1 MLEYSRNRLP
11 ENELLAIFDNAAIVL
26 ILVDREGRVVRINR
40 AGSEL
45 VGAGNEKVMGLLA
58 GEALR
63 CVNLHENINA
73 VCGCTEECAR
83 CDLRN
88 LFSQVFSTSI
98 DIEKQEGSITVVRDG
113 IPFTYKLLIS
123 ANRVVIEQNPYVLL
137 TIDDITR
144 QKEQEQMLRK
154 LVETR
159 DKLFSVIAHDL
170 KSPLSVIIGFA
181 DYMVANFDSVDKEQI
196 KTFLEHIQQS
206 SHDAYNL
213 LDNLFEWT
221 SNQWN
226 KTSMIP
232 KAVKVGDMCNE
243 VLDFCRSMAKGKEVR
258 VELADHYSGFWV
270 LDEDMIKTTL
280 RNLVINS
287 IKFTNRGGVVQ
298 IETTKNG
305 NALRFIVS
313 DTGIGICKEA
323 LESLFEGN
331 GNGSSSGTESEKGSG
346 LGLLICKEFVEKHG
360 SQLEVASEVG
370 KGTSISFS
378 IPSAK

>member
-1 MLEYSRNRLP
+1 MLNDSINRLP
-11 ENELLAIFDNAAIVL
+11 ESELLAIFDNAAIVL

-63 CVNLHENINA
+63 CVNLYGNENA
-73 VCGCTEECAR
+73 VCGCTEECTR

-88 LFSQVFSTSI
+88 LFSQVFNTSI
-98 DIEKQEGSITVVRDG
+98 DIEKRVGSITVAREG
-113 IPFTYKLLIS
+113 TPQTYKLLIS
-123 ANRVVIEQNPYVLL
+123 ANRVVIEKKQYVLL
-137 TIDDITR
+137 TIDDITK
-144 QKEQEQMLRK
+144 QKEQEEMLKK
-154 LVETR
+154 LVKTR
-159 DKLFSVIAHDL
+159 DKLLSVIAHDL

-181 DYMVANFDSVDKEQI
+181 DYMVANFDKVEKEQI
-196 KTFLEHIQQS
+196 NTFLEHIQQS

-232 KAVKVGDMCNE
+232 KAVKVGDMCND
-243 VLDFCRSMAKGKEVR
+243 VLDFCRSIAKGKEVR
-258 VELADHYSGFWV
+258 IELAEHYSGFWV

-287 IKFTNRGGVVQ
+287 IKFTNRGGIVQ
-298 IETTKNG
+298 LETAKNG
-305 NALRFIVS
+305 ETLRFVVS

-323 LESLFEGN
+323 LESLFKGN

-360 SQLEVASEVG
+360 AQLEVASEVG

-378 IPSAK
+378 IPPAK